1 MVVNFPVFISK
12 HKNWSSLD
20 PCEKKTNDVFRE
32 DVPAQGQV
40 ARNVTLFLALSAP
53 TVEASLRMLSFG
65 GILSVPLSGQFSS
78 ALPPPPAPVV
88 SSRVYHGADSSC
100 SEVDGGAIA
109 CFAAAGSR
117 MASWPHL
124 QIPLFTD
131 RGAVIAFLSSH
142 VFASSWAT
150 CWLHHKEWCTPMLGC
165 SEGSVS
171 LDSPFAAFPRRCKMI
186 CSSPPLGCTA
196 TAQRVACSCSS

>member
-32 DVPAQGQV
+32 EVPAQGQV
-40 ARNVTLFLALSAP
+40 ARNVTRFLALSAP
-53 TVEASLRMLSFG
+53 IVEASLRMLSLG

-78 ALPPPPAPVV
+78 ALPPPPAPAV
-88 SSRVYHGADSSC
+88 SRRFSSC
-100 SEVDGGAIA
+100 EVDGGAIA

-117 MASWPHL
+117 MASRPHL

-131 RGAVIAFLSSH
+131 RSCNCFPFLPCFLPS
-142 VFASSWAT
+142 SSWAT
-150 CWLHHKEWCTPMLGC
+150 CWLHHKECCTPMLGC
-165 SEGSVS
+165 SEGRVS
-171 LDSPFAAFPRRCKMI
+171 MDSRFAAFSRRCKMI
-186 CSSPPLGCTA
+186 CSSSPLGCTA
-196 TAQRVACSCSS
+196 TAQRTACACSS